1 MTQPDKNPEASPKD
15 FPHRLFQPSLLTY
28 LAAQLTVS
36 LRSIFPAQKDEFL
49 TIDDSLQE
57 FYQREDPLPIV
68 LSNDIITE
76 TLHELSDALK
86 FAPKNLPEITYIV
99 PIFNCDES
107 KIFATLNS
115 LAAQIGVKVI
125 AILVVDGPNE
135 NDLKAVQSALSS
147 LSKKLDY
154 ILINRTRNGGV
165 SKARNTGMKL
175 IKTPYFSWLDSHDII
190 HPLRSLHAILYLNN
204 KGIERLN
211 TGYSRACLNRKKI
224 YIRNWRMHHCG
235 HTSFVSR
242 THLLQK
248 FGYLMDMR
256 NHEDTEYQKR
266 LEYFKAEMHY
276 SSLVGHYLD
285 LSINDPTAHLSSD
298 TWNVIDAADNHPIIG
313 GTYQGTI
320 TDERQRSNAQALNLY
335 DSALKEM
342 AQKYFPCIE

>member
-1 MTQPDKNPEASPKD
+1 MTQPDKNPAASPKD

-165 SKARNTGMKL
+165 AKARNTGMKL

-211 TGYSRACLNRKKI
+211 TGYSRALIEKT

-235 HTSFVSR
+235 HTSFVSHSSYR
-242 THLLQK
+242 NSDTLWICEIMKTLNIKNVGVLQS
-248 FGYLMDMR
+248 
-256 NHEDTEYQKR
+256 Q
-266 LEYFKAEMHY
+266 MHY

-298 TWNVIDAADNHPIIG
+298 TWNVIDATDNHPIIG

-320 TDERQRSNAQALNLY
+320 TDERQRSNAQSLNLY